1 MKICFLKITL
11 TAFLCLEDNGWL
23 HYYQHGNA
31 QHKLLLAKINW
42 EESYRRLPLSPFF
55 APFPPQGGSPTL
67 LSVGSH
73 REMYLASEKLQPNP
87 NKTQIQLFPPAAP
100 CTACFHSHS
109 HGIRL
114 HQPHQLHG
122 ADPTGNDLT
131 TTKSMKW
138 EHRESYVHFNSQE
151 RSYSLN

>member
-55 APFPPQGGSPTL
+55 APLPPQGGSPTL

-73 REMYLASEKLQPNP
+73 RCTLHQRSFSQIQTKHKSNSSPLLHPALPASRATLMGSDCTSHTNC
-87 NKTQIQLFPPAAP
+87 TVQIQLGMTSPLPN
-100 CTACFHSHS
+100 
-109 HGIRL
+109 L
-114 HQPHQLHG
+114 
-122 ADPTGNDLT
+122 
-131 TTKSMKW
+131 
-138 EHRESYVHFNSQE
+138 
-151 RSYSLN
+151 